1 MVFLHK
7 LIAQEL
13 AKHVKTFFKIGKLY
27 LKVFKD
33 LLFTFLTGL
42 TKDEFQKILDVTLK
56 AAENLVKSYRNA
68 CYAAVLAISCM
79 YLYNNYI
86 KK

>member
-7 LIAQEL
+7 HIAEEL
-13 AKHVKTFFKIGKLY
+13 AKHDNFFKVGKLY

-33 LLFTFLTGL
+33 MLFTFLL
-42 TKDEFQKILDVTLK
+42 DLSKEEFQKIWDLTLK
-56 AAENLVKSYRNA
+56 AAEDLLTIKKTVA
-68 CYAAVLAISCM
+68 AAVLAISCM

-86 KK
+86 KE